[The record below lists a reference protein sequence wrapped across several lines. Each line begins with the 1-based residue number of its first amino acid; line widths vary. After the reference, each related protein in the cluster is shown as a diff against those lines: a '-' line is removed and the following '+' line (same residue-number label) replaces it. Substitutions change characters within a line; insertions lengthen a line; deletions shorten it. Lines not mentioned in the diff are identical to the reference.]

1 MDNNGE
7 ETVKSLGL
15 KVRRGSVR
23 TPEQEYLHTWYL
35 IMQKYYFISLQL
47 CLRNASDGSDE
58 DDEDEDSE
66 YGAMAEQLEGF
77 LGDEADNDDQVHH
90 RDEEGI

>member
-15 KVRRGSVR
+15 KVRRSVQ
-23 TPEQEYLHTWYL
+23 PEQGYLDTWYL
-35 IMQKYYFISLQL
+35 IMQKYHFISLQL
-47 CLRNASDGSDE
+47 YLRNASDGSDE

-77 LGDEADNDDQVHH
+77 LGDEADNDDQDHH